1 MGCFDVRFVIR
12 MMQKGPSQAP
22 ILIYIYAFSQSCRR
36 RLIEVS
42 PR

>member
-1 MGCFDVRFVIR
+1 MGCFDVLFVIR

-22 ILIYIYAFSQSCRR
+22 ILIIYAFSQSCRR